1 MFDLIIHNGRV
12 VDYKNHLDQVTDIA
26 VKDGR
31 IASIGTAL
39 GKAKSHLD
47 AKNLLVIPGIVDSH
61 MHASSWL
68 GGPDS
73 LKMLALAGVTTAI
86 EMAGPVDSVKKFI
99 KENGTGLNIGCLEQ
113 LRPAVNLSSNH
124 PSSQEILRAVQIA
137 LKKGAFG
144 VKLLGGHYPLEP
156 ESVDTLFSVC
166 SENGTFLA
174 VHAGSTKQGSNIRGM
189 EEIIKIANG
198 RSFHLAHINAYCRG
212 AVLSVEEEIRKAEQL
227 LEEHPEILCE
237 SYLSPINGCSGKCID
252 GVPESGVTRNCLI
265 AKGYAPT
272 IHGLRAAIEE
282 GAAHVH
288 ERADGVVILTNK
300 EKGLKIWSE
309 TQTDV
314 PMSFEVNPALPR
326 FFFATQKRKDGKHFL
341 VDAFCTDGGGIPRNV
356 IISSGF
362 SLVKLGALSLQEF
375 VFKSSYSA
383 TRLYGLKNKGHFSPG
398 ADADITIIDFER
410 QKPIHSFVEG
420 KEVLVD
426 GCVKGQGGK
435 FITTQE
441 GLSACKEYEIEP
453 YLIDIKDIFSYRTE
467 RFAKNQ

>member
-1 MFDLIIHNGRV
+1 
-12 VDYKNHLDQVTDIA
+12 
-26 VKDGR
+26 
-31 IASIGTAL
+31 
-39 GKAKSHLD
+39 
-47 AKNLLVIPGIVDSH
+47 
-61 MHASSWL
+61 
-68 GGPDS
+68 
-73 LKMLALAGVTTAI
+73 MLALAGVTTAI
-86 EMAGPVDSVKKFI
+86 EMAGPVDRVKKFI

-113 LRPAVNLSSNH
+113 LRPGVNLSSNH

-212 AVLSVEEEIRKAEQL
+212 AVLSVKEEIRKAEQL

-265 AKGYAPT
+265 AKDYEAT
-272 IHGLRAAIEE
+272 TEGLRRAIED
-282 GAAHVH
+282 GAAFVH
-288 ERADGVVILTNK
+288 ERADGVVVLANK
-300 EKGLKIWSE
+300 ENGLRIWQE
-309 TQTDV
+309 AHTDV
-314 PMSFEVNPALPR
+314 PMSFEVNPGLPR
-326 FFFATQKRKDGKHFL
+326 FYFATQKRKNSNHFL

-356 IISSGF
+356 IVSSGL
-362 SLVKLGALSLQEF
+362 SLVKLGAISLQEF

-383 TRLYGLKNKGHFSPG
+383 TRLYGLKNKGHFSLG

-426 GCVKGQGGK
+426 GHVKGTGGK
-435 FITTQE
+435 FITTNE
-441 GLSACKEYEIEP
+441 GLEACQEPGIVP
-453 YLIDIKDIFSYRTE
+453 YLIELQDIFSYRRE
-467 RFAKNQ
+467 RFTNN

>member
-31 IASIGTAL
+31 ISSIGTAL

-47 AKNLLVIPGIVDSH
+47 AKNLLVVPGIVDSH

-113 LRPAVNLSSNH
+113 LRPGVNLSSNH

-137 LKKGAFG
+137 LKKGAFV

-212 AVLSVEEEIRKAEQL
+212 AVLSVKEEIRKAEQL

-265 AKGYAPT
+265 AKDYEAT
-272 IHGLRAAIEE
+272 TEGLRRAIED
-282 GAAHVH
+282 GAAFVH
-288 ERADGVVILTNK
+288 ERADGVVVLANK
-300 EKGLKIWSE
+300 ENGLRIWQE
-309 TQTDV
+309 AHTDV
-314 PMSFEVNPALPR
+314 PMSFEVNPGLPR
-326 FFFATQKRKDGKHFL
+326 FYFATQKRKNSNHFL

-356 IISSGF
+356 IVSSGL
-362 SLVKLGALSLQEF
+362 SLVKLGAISLQEF

-383 TRLYGLKNKGHFSPG
+383 TRLYGLKNKGHFSLG

-426 GCVKGQGGK
+426 GHVKGTGGK
-435 FITTQE
+435 FITTNE
-441 GLSACKEYEIEP
+441 GLEACQESGIVP
-453 YLIDIKDIFSYRTE
+453 YLIELQDIFSYRRE
-467 RFAKNQ
+467 RFTNN

>member
-198 RSFHLAHINAYCRG
+198 RSFHLAHINAYCRHSG
-212 AVLSVEEEIRKAEQL
+212 AMSTSLMMPPQ
-227 LEEHPEILCE
+227 E
-237 SYLSPINGCSGKCID
+237 S
-252 GVPESGVTRNCLI
+252 
-265 AKGYAPT
+265 
-272 IHGLRAAIEE
+272 
-282 GAAHVH
+282 
-288 ERADGVVILTNK
+288 
-300 EKGLKIWSE
+300 
-309 TQTDV
+309 
-314 PMSFEVNPALPR
+314 
-326 FFFATQKRKDGKHFL
+326 
-341 VDAFCTDGGGIPRNV
+341 
-356 IISSGF
+356 
-362 SLVKLGALSLQEF
+362 
-375 VFKSSYSA
+375 
-383 TRLYGLKNKGHFSPG
+383 
-398 ADADITIIDFER
+398 
-410 QKPIHSFVEG
+410 
-420 KEVLVD
+420 
-426 GCVKGQGGK
+426 
-435 FITTQE
+435 
-441 GLSACKEYEIEP
+441 
-453 YLIDIKDIFSYRTE
+453 
-467 RFAKNQ
+467 

>member
-1 MFDLIIHNGRV
+1 
-12 VDYKNHLDQVTDIA
+12 
-26 VKDGR
+26 
-31 IASIGTAL
+31 
-39 GKAKSHLD
+39 
-47 AKNLLVIPGIVDSH
+47 
-61 MHASSWL
+61 
-68 GGPDS
+68 
-73 LKMLALAGVTTAI
+73 MLALAGVTTAI

-113 LRPAVNLSSNH
+113 LRPGVNLSSNH

-212 AVLSVEEEIRKAEQL
+212 AVLSVKEEIRKAEQL

-265 AKGYAPT
+265 AKGYEAT
-272 IHGLRAAIEE
+272 TEGLRRAIED
-282 GAAHVH
+282 GAAFVH
-288 ERADGVVILTNK
+288 ERADGVVVLANK
-300 EKGLKIWSE
+300 ENGLRIWQE
-309 TQTDV
+309 AHTDV
-314 PMSFEVNPALPR
+314 PMSFEVNPGLPR
-326 FFFATQKRKDGKHFL
+326 FYFATQKRKNSNHFL

-356 IISSGF
+356 IVSSGL
-362 SLVKLGALSLQEF
+362 SLVKLGAISLQEF

-383 TRLYGLKNKGHFSPG
+383 TRLYGLKNKGHFSLG

-426 GCVKGQGGK
+426 GHVKGTGGK
-435 FITTQE
+435 FITTNE
-441 GLSACKEYEIEP
+441 GLEACQESGIVP
-453 YLIDIKDIFSYRTE
+453 YLIELQDIFSYRRE
-467 RFAKNQ
+467 RFTNN